1 MPADRDRPKAEYG
14 GEWTYDDSP
23 IGPTRHYN
31 RRGMPLP
38 QQPVRRGRR
47 LTLAVALSVAAHFLL
62 LLGIAKD
69 AIFHAPARPPQQ
81 VVSLVTSNRSQLQGI
96 RRGPQS
102 PNAVGPQQLVPQ
114 LPPAIPIPEQKQ
126 EKLEPGQVVSL
137 GPTNDKAP
145 DKATKYLSEK
155 DSRVEKETRAR
166 DTSAFFK
173 NALPKIQKEGR
184 SEKAEQG
191 APLMSER
198 PGDNGRSG
206 GGREQR
212 RQQQAAQLP
221 SKDRLDPLRTAES
234 PDGTLRNREGSDAFK
249 GDGKKV
255 AIADPG
261 SAGKSSTVG
270 PGSPGAAPGMPGEQR
285 PLKLSLDQPIGALGP
300 IAGGPMP
307 DDLRGIEEGEGTFL
321 NARSFKFAG
330 FLNRVKET
338 VGRVWTQKV
347 IDASGKR
354 DPTGQL
360 YSYKDRRT
368 VIEFTLDQAGEITDV
383 HVAASSGVQYLDEV
397 AVDAFRVVQRF
408 PNPPPGLIRDSGT
421 VSLPFAFTL
430 LAATGGL
437 RFQVGPAYVPGSP
450 ASRGF

>member
-1 MPADRDRPKAEYG
+1 
-14 GEWTYDDSP
+14 
-23 IGPTRHYN
+23 
-31 RRGMPLP
+31 MPLP

-47 LTLAVALSVAAHFLL
+47 LTSAITISIVAHFLL
-62 LLGIAKD
+62 LLGIARD
-69 AIFHAPARPPQQ
+69 AIFHVPSKPPQQ

-96 RRGPQS
+96 RGGPRTTAAGPQT
-102 PNAVGPQQLVPQ
+102 AVVPK
-114 LPPAIPIPEQKQ
+114 LPPAVVVQEKQ
-126 EKLEPGQVVSL
+126 EKVPPGQVVSL
-137 GPTNDKAP
+137 GPTNNKAP
-145 DKATKYLSEK
+145 DKATKFLSEK
-155 DSRVEKETRAR
+155 DSSVEKETRAR
-166 DTSAFFK
+166 ETSAFYK
-173 NALPKIQKEGR
+173 NALSKEQKEGR
-184 SEKAEQG
+184 QDKSEQG
-191 APLMSER
+191 APAVSER
-198 PGDNGRSG
+198 PGDDGKSG
-206 GGREQR
+206 GGREQKR
-212 RQQQAAQLP
+212 PKQAAELP
-221 SKDRLDPLRTAES
+221 SKSRTDPLRVAEA
-234 PDGTLRNREGSDAFK
+234 PDGTVRTREGSEAMK
-249 GDGKKV
+249 GNGKKV

-261 SAGKSSTVG
+261 SAGSSQSIG
-270 PGSPGAAPGMPGEQR
+270 PGAPGAAPGLPGERR
-285 PLKLSLDQPIGALGP
+285 PLKLTLDQPIGAMGP

-368 VIEFTLDQAGEITDV
+368 VVEFTLDRQGEITDV

-408 PNPPPGLIRDSGT
+408 PNPPPGLIQESGT

-430 LAATGGL
+430 LAATGGMRL
-437 RFQVGPAYVPGSP
+437 QVGPAYIPGSP
-450 ASRGF
+450 AARGF

>member
-1 MPADRDRPKAEYG
+1 MLPGTDSGALKRSG
-14 GEWTYDDSP
+14 TFGDSP
-23 IGPTRHYN
+23 AGPRGAYN

-47 LTLAVALSVAAHFLL
+47 LILAVGVSLGAHVLL

-69 AIFHAPARPPQQ
+69 AIFHPPHRLQQQ
-81 VVSLVTSNRSQLQGI
+81 VVSLVTSNRSQLQGL
-96 RRGPQS
+96 RSGGPQS
-102 PNAVGPQQLVPQ
+102 ANSARQVQLPA
-114 LPPAIPIPEQKQ
+114 LPPAVMPPEKH
-126 EKLEPGQVVSL
+126 EKLESGQVVSL
-137 GPTNDKAP
+137 GPTNNQAP
-145 DKATKYLSEK
+145 DKATKYLSEH

-166 DTSAFFK
+166 DTNAFYK
-173 NALPKIQKEGR
+173 NALSKLQKEGR
-184 SEKAEQG
+184 ADKADAGAKVTSEQ
-191 APLMSER
+191 
-198 PGDNGRSG
+198 PGDNGRNG
-206 GGREQR
+206 GGREQKR
-212 RQQQAAQLP
+212 EKQVAELP
-221 SKDRLDPLRTAES
+221 SKDRRDALRLEQA
-234 PDGTLRNREGSDAFK
+234 PDGTVRNREGSDSFR
-249 GDGKKV
+249 GNGKKV

-261 SAGKSSTVG
+261 SQGKASSVG
-270 PGSPGAAPGMPGEQR
+270 PGAPGSAPGMPGEQR
-285 PLKLSLDQPIGALGP
+285 PLKLTLEQPIGATGP

-368 VIEFTLDQAGEITDV
+368 VIEFTLDREGEITDV

-408 PNPPPGLIRDSGT
+408 PNPPPGLIREDGT
-421 VSLPFAFTL
+421 VQLPFAFTL
-430 LAATGGL
+430 LAATGGMRL
-437 RFQVGPAYVPGSP
+437 QVGPAYVPGSP
-450 ASRGF
+450 AARGF

>member
-1 MPADRDRPKAEYG
+1 
-14 GEWTYDDSP
+14 
-23 IGPTRHYN
+23 
-31 RRGMPLP
+31 MPLP

-47 LTLAVALSVAAHFLL
+47 LTIAVATSLALHVLL
-62 LLGIAKD
+62 LLGIASD
-69 AIFHAPARPPQQ
+69 AIFHPPKRMQQQ

-96 RRGPQS
+96 RSGGPQVI
-102 PNAVGPQQLVPQ
+102 AKGPQPQVQVPQ
-114 LPPAIPIPEQKQ
+114 LPLAPRPPEPEKQ
-126 EKLEPGQVVSL
+126 EKVKGQVVSL
-137 GPTNDKAP
+137 GPTNNQAP
-145 DKATKYLSEK
+145 DKETRYLSEH

-166 DTSAFFK
+166 ETNAFYK
-173 NALPKIQKEGR
+173 NALSKVQKEGR
-184 SEKAEQG
+184 TDKAEAGAPAVSEK
-191 APLMSER
+191 
-198 PGDNGRSG
+198 PGDSGNRG
-206 GGREQR
+206 GGREQKR
-212 RQQQAAQLP
+212 EKQVAELP
-221 SKDRLDPLRTAES
+221 SRERRDSLHLEEGPN
-234 PDGTLRNREGSDAFK
+234 GTVSNRERSEAFK
-249 GDGKKV
+249 GNGKRV

-261 SAGKSSTVG
+261 SQGRASSIG
-270 PGSPGAAPGMPGEQR
+270 PGSSGAAPGTPGEQR
-285 PLKLSLDQPIGALGP
+285 PLKLTLDQPIGAIGP

-368 VIEFTLDQAGEITDV
+368 VIEFTLDRQGEITDV

-408 PNPPPGLIRDSGT
+408 PNPPPGLINENGI
-421 VSLPFAFTL
+421 VQLPFAFTL
-430 LAATGGL
+430 LAATGGMRL
-437 RFQVGPAYVPGSP
+437 QVGPAYVPGSP
-450 ASRGF
+450 AARGF

>member
-1 MPADRDRPKAEYG
+1 
-14 GEWTYDDSP
+14 
-23 IGPTRHYN
+23 
-31 RRGMPLP
+31 
-38 QQPVRRGRR
+38 V
-47 LTLAVALSVAAHFLL
+47 VA
-62 LLGIAKD
+62 
-69 AIFHAPARPPQQ
+69 
-81 VVSLVTSNRSQLQGI
+81 
-96 RRGPQS
+96 
-102 PNAVGPQQLVPQ
+102 
-114 LPPAIPIPEQKQ
+114 
-126 EKLEPGQVVSL
+126 L
-137 GPTNDKAP
+137 GPTNEKAP

-166 DTSAFFK
+166 ETSAFFK

-184 SEKAEQG
+184 NDKSEQG
-191 APLMSER
+191 APAMSER
-198 PGDNGRSG
+198 PGDNGKASG
-206 GGREQR
+206 GEQQR
-212 RQQQAAQLP
+212 RPKQAAELP
-221 SKDRLDPLRTAES
+221 SKERRDPLRTSEA
-234 PDGTLRNREGSDAFK
+234 PDGTLRKREGTDAFK
-249 GDGKKV
+249 GNGKKV

-261 SAGKSSTVG
+261 SEGKSSSVG
-270 PGSPGAAPGMPGEQR
+270 PGSPGAAPGTPGEQR
-285 PLKLSLDQPIGALGP
+285 PLKLTLDQPIGAAGP
-300 IAGGPMP
+300 LAGGPMP

-368 VIEFTLDQAGEITDV
+368 VIEFTLDRQGEITDV

-408 PNPPPGLIRDSGT
+408 PNPPPGLIQENGT

-430 LAATGGL
+430 LAATGGMRL
-437 RFQVGPAYVPGSP
+437 QVGPAYVPGSP

>member
-1 MPADRDRPKAEYG
+1 
-14 GEWTYDDSP
+14 
-23 IGPTRHYN
+23 
-31 RRGMPLP
+31 MPLP

-47 LTLAVALSVAAHFLL
+47 LTLAVGVSLVAHVLL

-69 AIFHAPARPPQQ
+69 AIFHPPRHAQQQ

-96 RRGPQS
+96 RSGGPQTA
-102 PNAVGPQQLVPQ
+102 NRAQIQVPA
-114 LPPAIPIPEQKQ
+114 LPPAVKPPEPEKQ
-126 EKLEPGQVVSL
+126 EKLERGQVVSL
-137 GPTNDKAP
+137 GPTNDQKP
-145 DKATKYLSEK
+145 DKATKYLSER
-155 DSRVEKETRAR
+155 DSKVEKETRAKE
-166 DTSAFFK
+166 TNAFYK
-173 NALPKIQKEGR
+173 NALSKLQKEGR
-184 SEKAEQG
+184 NDKVEPG
-191 APLMSER
+191 APVVSER
-198 PGDNGRSG
+198 PGDNGRNG
-206 GGREQR
+206 GGRELK
-212 RQQQAAQLP
+212 RQKQAAELP
-221 SKDRLDPLRTAES
+221 SKERRDPLRLEEG
-234 PDGTLRNREGSDAFK
+234 PDGTVRNREGSDAFK
-249 GDGKKV
+249 GTGKRV

-261 SAGKSSTVG
+261 SEGKGSSVG
-270 PGSPGAAPGMPGEQR
+270 PGAPGSAPGAPGEMR
-285 PLKLSLDQPIGALGP
+285 PLKLTLDQPMGATGP

-368 VIEFTLDQAGEITDV
+368 VIEFSLDREGEITDV

-408 PNPPPGLIRDSGT
+408 PNPPPGLIGQNGT
-421 VSLPFAFTL
+421 VQLPFAFTL
-430 LAATGGL
+430 LAATGGMRL
-437 RFQVGPAYVPGSP
+437 QVGPAYVPGSP
-450 ASRGF
+450 AARGF

>member
-1 MPADRDRPKAEYG
+1 
-14 GEWTYDDSP
+14 
-23 IGPTRHYN
+23 
-31 RRGMPLP
+31 MPLP

-47 LTLAVALSVAAHFLL
+47 LTLAVIVSLLGHVLL
-62 LLGIAKD
+62 LLTIAKD
-69 AIFHAPARPPQQ
+69 AIFHPPPHMQQQ

-96 RRGPQS
+96 RNGGPQTAV
-102 PNAVGPQQLVPQ
+102 NASRAQLPQ
-114 LPPAIPIPEQKQ
+114 LPLAPKPPDQEKQ
-126 EKLEPGQVVSL
+126 EKLEKGQVVSL
-137 GPTNDKAP
+137 GPTNNQAP
-145 DKATKYLSEK
+145 DKATRYLSEH
-155 DSRVEKETRAR
+155 DSKVEKETRAR
-166 DTSAFFK
+166 ETSAFYK
-173 NALPKIQKEGR
+173 NALSKVQKEGR
-184 SEKAEQG
+184 NEKTEQG
-191 APLMSER
+191 APAVSER
-198 PGDNGRSG
+198 PGDDGKNG
-206 GGREQR
+206 GGREQK
-212 RQQQAAQLP
+212 RQKQVAELP
-221 SKDRLDPLRTAES
+221 SKDRRDPLRLEQA
-234 PDGTLRNREGSDAFK
+234 PDGTVRNREGSEAFK
-249 GDGKKV
+249 GNGRRV

-261 SAGKSSTVG
+261 SQGKTSSVG
-270 PGSPGAAPGMPGEQR
+270 PGSPGAAPGLPGEQR
-285 PLKLSLDQPIGALGP
+285 PLKLTLDQPIGALGP

-368 VIEFTLDQAGEITDV
+368 VIEFTLDRQGEITDV

-408 PNPPPGLIRDSGT
+408 PNPPPGLITETGT
-421 VSLPFAFTL
+421 VQLPFAFTL
-430 LAATGGL
+430 LAATGGMRL
-437 RFQVGPAYVPGSP
+437 QVGPAYVPGSP